1 MMNETEMEQFGALAR
16 NWREAEE
23 IEDSAALQA
32 LENELH
38 ERITIDEIETIQG
51 LDAKTGEPSTAET
64 DRLRTVLGKMWN
76 NASARLD

>member
-1 MMNETEMEQFGALAR
+1 MNETEIEQFGALAR

-23 IEDSAALQA
+23 INDTAASESF
-32 LENELH
+32 ENELH
-38 ERITIDEIETIQG
+38 ERITIDEIRMIQG
-51 LDAKTGEPSTAET
+51 FDAKTGEPSTAET

>member
-1 MMNETEMEQFGALAR
+1 MDETEIEQFGALAR

-23 IEDSAALQA
+23 IEDTAALEA
-32 LENELH
+32 FENELH
-38 ERITIDEIETIQG
+38 ERLTIDEIKMIQG

-64 DRLRTVLGKMWN
+64 DRLQTVLGKMWN